1 MSVARRQQRQS
12 EEPDFSLPDVAEVP
26 ALSCQPPSSPDQSP
40 EADRF
45 FDTHDDR
52 LRRQPSRSSTGSRK
66 LTSARSFENLHQT
79 VSSQSLPVQESNGSS
94 TGPTLHRSAS
104 SHSTPLPGGGGGGGS
119 GHRRSNSGAAM
130 APAGPP
136 SPSTAGPGPQEQ
148 GRAAQETARDGLGD
162 FSRQEAGSEA
172 SLSVTR
178 PDSTR
183 SSDSG
188 RKESKRARRTP
199 WYSLLRNTYK
209 QRCDEFRRT
218 FEIPSDERL
227 IVDYSC
233 AQVDVGKMIYHGRL
247 YISQNYICFTS
258 NIFKWNVSFCVALR
272 EVRAITKMNV
282 LVFPSGINIETASE
296 KYVLSSFASRDR
308 AFVNIENIWRNC
320 IDKQVLSASQLWQ
333 MVHELYGSELGL
345 TSDDDDYVDP
355 SAEDDS
361 SNKLRARKAARLS
374 ASGSPQP
381 GRSHSTGSSPPAS
394 ALSPLCAGAV
404 AAAGGPLAGL
414 VLPQVVVAQPP
425 HQRRR
430 RHTVM
435 AAPEEFYHGAGPLEA
450 DSAAGSDVPPA
461 PTTPTTAAPL
471 RSPPGRD
478 DDESDTTEDEPAAF
492 GCDGSQHVGR
502 HVTSLELPLHVDQ
515 VFTLLFTHSDFSEA
529 FQRERKYYDVQSSEW
544 QDGEEA
550 GTKVR
555 SVRFQ
560 LDVNHPLGKT
570 TTVTEEQTMLPSSQ
584 AGYMYAVDAEVNNS
598 GVPMADVFYLIKHYC
613 LVKLSSR
620 KTRLNIWCMVKFRKS
635 TLFKGFIEKTS
646 NDGMDEHHS
655 LLNQMLLDTTGEIS
669 KHRRAKRRRAGS
681 KAGAGADLL
690 SEASVTLS
698 PRGAKVSPL
707 SGGESRPAT
716 SDRLLLAVMAFMLLL
731 VLMNGYLYLRMS
743 RLGEQTEAF
752 AHRDILAEQL
762 SRSRP
767 HSVDDCLRVVQQ
779 QDRLHRAELHKW
791 QEIVHSVT
799 ALLKQSESA
808 LATLQATLE
817 SHRARDWPA
826 AADPSPV
833 PGAGVCV
840 PSADQT
846 CPVAS

>member
-1 MSVARRQQRQS
+1 MSVVRRQQRQS

-52 LRRQPSRSSTGSRK
+52 LRRQSSRSSTGSRK

-104 SHSTPLPGGGGGGGS
+104 SHSTPLPGGGGGGGGS

-136 SPSTAGPGPQEQ
+136 SPSTAGPGLQEQ
-148 GRAAQETARDGLGD
+148 SRAASETARDGLGD

-320 IDKQVLSASQLWQ
+320 IDKQLWQ

-361 SNKLRARKAARLS
+361 SNKLRARKAAR
-374 ASGSPQP
+374 
-381 GRSHSTGSSPPAS
+381 
-394 ALSPLCAGAV
+394 
-404 AAAGGPLAGL
+404 
-414 VLPQVVVAQPP
+414 
-425 HQRRR
+425 
-430 RHTVM
+430 
-435 AAPEEFYHGAGPLEA
+435 EFYHGAGPLEA

-833 PGAGVCV
+833 PGAGICV